1 MSGRSG
7 TATCALGANPSAIKR
22 GRRLPYCLLLIALLL
37 GAAILQKDGGAGFPT
52 AKPRSNA
59 QWAHLYAAL
68 PLSFEANR
76 GQTDPSVNFL
86 SRGQGYTLFLTGH
99 EAVLTLR
106 ITRRPAAR
114 GQKPAGFGRLRSVY
128 KLLGANAHAA
138 VTGSRR
144 VARQGQL
151 LHRQRPQQ
159 MAHECSH
166 LRKGQVRKRLSRRR
180 PGLLR
185 HPGGRT

>member
-76 GQTDPSVNFL
+76 GQTDPSVSFL
-86 SRGQGYTLFLTGH
+86 SRGRGYTLFLTGR

-106 ITRRPAAR
+106 SRQLPVISP
-114 GQKPAGFGRLRSVY
+114 QLPPMVLPPRSVD
-128 KLLGANAHAA
+128 
-138 VTGSRR
+138 
-144 VARQGQL
+144 
-151 LHRQRPQQ
+151 
-159 MAHECSH
+159 EC
-166 LRKGQVRKRLSRRR
+166 R
-180 PGLLR
+180 
-185 HPGGRT
+185 

>member
-1 MSGRSG
+1 MNRNRISESGLFPRRTVVSGRSG

-86 SRGQGYTLFLTGH
+86 SRGRGYALFLTGR
-99 EAVLTLR
+99 EAVLTLKNPVSPSA
-106 ITRRPAAR
+106 PAEQTTQR
-114 GQKPAGFGRLRSVY
+114 LPAPTLRLQ
-128 KLLGANAHAA
+128 LLGANAHAA
-138 VTGSRR
+138 VTGRDELPGKANYFLGNDPSKWRS
-144 VARQGQL
+144 
-151 LHRQRPQQ
+151 
-159 MAHECSH
+159 ECSH
-166 LRKGQVRKRLSRRR
+166 LRKGQV
-180 PGLLR
+180 
-185 HPGGRT
+185 